1 MYSLTSYVPS
11 FLPSF
16 LPSFHPSILPFILPS
31 FHPSFLSCFLACL
44 VSYFWD
50 TNLSRVKQNVSENV
64 LQRRL
69 FMLCFFFAVIGKKEP
84 SSSTILIVGLCL
96 GVLALVTCVV
106 IGLLRYRRS
115 RRAIEVNLSDIY
127 MTYGCHTDVSKHYWW
142 PYLKIIFT
150 WACLAARLRRPW
162 KLGIRI
168 VTCQSA
174 KHPFEESLG
183 KINAKDV
190 ELFRKGSVH
199 EFS

>member
-1 MYSLTSYVPS
+1 MWVKMYCRVDFLSYV
-11 FLPSF
+11 F
-16 LPSFHPSILPFILPS
+16 
-31 FHPSFLSCFLACL
+31 
-44 VSYFWD
+44 
-50 TNLSRVKQNVSENV
+50 
-64 LQRRL
+64 
-69 FMLCFFFAVIGKKEP
+69 FFFAETLKYQSKVP
-84 SSSTILIVGLCL
+84 SSSTSLIVGLCL

-115 RRAIEVNLSDIY
+115 RSAEEVNLSDTY
-127 MTYGCHTDVSKHYWW
+127 MTYKCHTNVSKHYWW

-168 VTCQSA
+168 VTFQST
-174 KHPFEESLG
+174 KHPCDESLG

-199 EFS
+199 EFYRWKALITF